1 MKTLEA
7 TGKTYEEALMA
18 GLAQMGLPSDKVDV
32 EVLEEGSKGFL
43 GIGAKPYRLRLTKKD
58 TPALRAEEFLQNVT
72 ELMGLDVVLDVQ
84 DEEEALRIE
93 MQGDNQG
100 ILIGHRGETL
110 DALQYLTSLLVN
122 KGGKDYR
129 RVTLDTEGYRAKR
142 EQTLINL
149 ANRMA
154 AKVQRSGR
162 RMVLEPMNPYERRIL
177 HATLQDNPHVTTHS
191 EGRSPTAAW
200 SSRPS
205 APGCP
210 RREGP
215 ANKPHTSKAATDALR
230 RRFFERETGERG
242 YKMEDTI
249 ASIATAVGLGGIAI
263 IRVSGPRAK
272 DILSRVFRPH
282 RANRAMTSHRLTYG
296 EVREGERRVD
306 ECMAVYMKAP
316 HTYTTEDVVEFQC
329 HGGAVTAQEVL
340 AAVLRAGARLAE
352 PGEFTK
358 RAFLGGR
365 IDLAQAESVMDLI
378 SARTARA
385 AHASL
390 QQMDGYLSRRIHA
403 LQDKLLDTI
412 AYLEATLDYPDE
424 DIEPLTARRAA
435 EEARAV
441 QTALQ
446 EAVRNAR
453 AGRLLSAGVRIV
465 LAGSPNTGKS
475 SLLNCLLR
483 EQRAIVTDV
492 AGTTRDVLREEL
504 DLFGLPVQLSDTAGL
519 RSAEDAVERIGIDRA
534 REELRRADVALLVL
548 DSARE
553 LTPEERSLLRETS
566 VPLVVALN
574 KTDLNARTGV
584 EDVRAALQGAQAFA
598 ILLTS
603 AVTGEGIEDLRR
615 ALYEAALRGASP
627 EEAYL
632 TNERHVQAA
641 RTPWRPWRAL

>member
-1 MKTLEA
+1 MH
-7 TGKTYEEALMA
+7 
-18 GLAQMGLPSDKVDV
+18 
-32 EVLEEGSKGFL
+32 F
-43 GIGAKPYRLRLTKKD
+43 GA
-58 TPALRAEEFLQNVT
+58 A
-72 ELMGLDVVLDVQ
+72 
-84 DEEEALRIE
+84 
-93 MQGDNQG
+93 
-100 ILIGHRGETL
+100 
-110 DALQYLTSLLVN
+110 
-122 KGGKDYR
+122 
-129 RVTLDTEGYRAKR
+129 
-142 EQTLINL
+142 
-149 ANRMA
+149 
-154 AKVQRSGR
+154 
-162 RMVLEPMNPYERRIL
+162 
-177 HATLQDNPHVTTHS
+177 
-191 EGRSPTAAW
+191 
-200 SSRPS
+200 
-205 APGCP
+205 
-210 RREGP
+210 
-215 ANKPHTSKAATDALR
+215 
-230 RRFFERETGERG
+230 FFERETGERG

-296 EVREGERRVD
+296 EVWEGERRVD

-632 TNERHVQAA
+632 TNERHVHAA
-641 RTPWRPWRAL
+641 KDALAALESAVTALEDRTLDCAALDLRAAWEALGAITGESATEDVIDRIFEKFCLGK